1 MPEVEPISESDRSR
15 VSPECQPLPRRSGQ
29 GNGFRKPDSLRA
41 ALNLVKSTLR
51 FVIHAIAEGETSV
64 SIIRVGLAETKK
76 FSDGW
81 EAIFGKKSG
90 STKQK
95 APKAAARKAGGKKK
109 KKTAK
114 KK

>member
-1 MPEVEPISESDRSR
+1 MV
-15 VSPECQPLPRRSGQ
+15 
-29 GNGFRKPDSLRA
+29 
-41 ALNLVKSTLR
+41 
-51 FVIHAIAEGETSV
+51 IAEGETSV

-90 STKQK
+90 SSTKQK